1 MIRRTGLGLLI
12 MGALVGGCTVG
23 QDDTPRALS
32 PTTSSTLAA
41 PATSA
46 APSASATPSAPPT
59 PTATVTPKPRP
70 KPHPISVQV
79 LIERSY
85 DGRDLRLGRQIGST
99 GAYRRYLISYRGDG
113 LRLTG
118 VMNVPNGKGPFPV
131 LVLNHGYID
140 PDIYVAGQGMA
151 RENDYLARRGFVTLH
166 IDYRNHAGS
175 TKDPN
180 VNYELRLPYVVDTIN
195 AVKAVKASK
204 LDFLDRD
211 RVGWLGRSMGGAVT
225 LTALA
230 VQPGLV
236 DAAVVYASTS
246 SLAADNWRQFNRD
259 ADDQRVNRRIER
271 TYGLPDQSPE
281 FWLNASPRPYLGRV
295 TEPILVHHGLEDDT
309 CPISWSRSTVRA
321 LKTARK
327 DVTFLTYRGEGHRF
341 EGQFGRS
348 IARTADFFSE
358 HLG

>member
-1 MIRRTGLGLLI
+1 MRRTGLGLLT
-12 MGALVGGCTVG
+12 LSLLLGGCTAE
-23 QDDTPRALS
+23 QDRPQT
-32 PTTSSTLAA
+32 
-41 PATSA
+41 
-46 APSASATPSAPPT
+46 APSATVPSAATEAATSSAPSATPTPSNPPRPS
-59 PTATVTPKPRP
+59 PTATPKPRA
-70 KPHPISVQV
+70 KPHPISVQA
-79 LIERSY
+79 LIDRSY
-85 DGRDLRLGRQIGST
+85 NGRDLRLGRQIGST
-99 GAYRRYLISYRGDG
+99 GAYRRYLVSYRGDG

-151 RENDYLARRGFVTLH
+151 REHDYLARRGFVVLH
-166 IDYRNHAGS
+166 IDYRSHAGS

-204 LDFLDRD
+204 LDFLDRN

-225 LTALA
+225 LTALV

-246 SLAADNWRQFNRD
+246 SLVADNWRQFNRD

-271 TYGLPDQSPE
+271 TYGLPNQNPE
-281 FWLNASPRPYLGRV
+281 FWRSASARPYLGRV
-295 TEPILVHHGLEDDT
+295 TEPILIHHGLEDDT
-309 CPISWSRSTVRA
+309 CPISWSRATVRA
-321 LKTARK
+321 LKTARQGCH
-327 DVTFLTYRGEGHRF
+327 VP
-341 EGQFGRS
+341 
-348 IARTADFFSE
+348 
-358 HLG
+358 HLPR